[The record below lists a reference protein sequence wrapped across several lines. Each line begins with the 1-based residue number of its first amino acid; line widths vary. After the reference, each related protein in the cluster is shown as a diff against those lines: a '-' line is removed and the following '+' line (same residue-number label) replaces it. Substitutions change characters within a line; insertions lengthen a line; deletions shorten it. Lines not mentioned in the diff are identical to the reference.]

1 MSTNARIGMTTD
13 AVGSAVRSI
22 YTHWDGY
29 PTHHG
34 RILFEHYTSA
44 DAVRDLLDLGDLS
57 SLGYTLGEKH
67 DFDAHRGEET
77 CNAYGRDREETD
89 VAARTHDPLSWPDSG
104 QEYEYLFTLTD
115 GWQYRN
121 TWPEPGPWKTLDL
134 AAVISELRAEQL
146 HLKSLGYE
154 TADLDAQITRLTPA

>member
-77 CNAYGRDREETD
+77 CNAYARDREETD
-89 VAARTHDPLSWPDSG
+89 VSAQTHDLASWPDSG
-104 QEYEYLFTLTD
+104 QEWEYLFAD
-115 GWQYRN
+115 GAWQYRA
-121 TWPEPGPWKTLDL
+121 TWPEPKPWKTLDV
-134 AAVISELRAEQL
+134 AAVIEELKAERL
-146 HLKSLGYE
+146 HIASLGYE
-154 TADLDAQITRLTPA
+154 TSRLDADIARLSTPA